1 MIGYDWSRE
10 SLKQKV
16 LKYLS
21 NVEKEKEYSTYGKY
35 MIGVESDLV
44 FFTLAFFFFQ
54 TKEYSTY
61 GKYMCVLHNILILI
75 DIVLVV

>member
-1 MIGYDWSRE
+1 MIGVE

-44 FFTLAFFFFQ
+44 FFTLAFFFFSN
-54 TKEYSTY
+54 KRIFYLW
-61 GKYMCVLHNILILI
+61 KVHVRIA
-75 DIVLVV
+75 